1 MKYAL
6 LVIDMQK
13 ASYSGRAKRLMDR
26 AARKINEAAALFRGR
41 GFPVVWIQHDN
52 GKDAVPGKE
61 KFELIDTLKPL
72 DEEKRIVKHYFNS
85 FNKTELLSFLQS
97 QNVDI
102 PVVTGFCAEYCV
114 LATFRGAEDLDFA
127 PLMLK
132 GAVASGKGKNIRFVE
147 KIAKTVSLEE
157 LSG

>member
-13 ASYSGRAKRLMDR
+13 ASYSGREKRFMDK

-52 GKDAVPGKE
+52 GKDASPGKVN
-61 KFELIDTLKPL
+61 FEMIDTLKPL
-72 DEEKRIVKHYFNS
+72 DEEKRIVKHYLNS

-97 QNVDI
+97 RNVDT
-102 PVVTGFCAEYCV
+102 PVVAGFCAEYCV
-114 LATFRGAEDLDFA
+114 LATFRGAEDLDLA

-132 GAVASGKGKNIRFVE
+132 GALASGTGKNIRFVE
-147 KIAKTVSLEE
+147 KLAKTVSLEE
-157 LSG
+157 LAG

>member
-13 ASYSGRAKRLMDR
+13 ASYGGSAKRLMDK
-26 AARKINEAAALFRGR
+26 AARKINEAAAFFRSR

-52 GKDAVPGKE
+52 GTDAAPGKV
-61 KFELIDTLKPL
+61 KFEMIDALNPL
-72 DEEKRIVKHYFNS
+72 DEEKRIVKHYLNS
-85 FNKTELLSFLQS
+85 FNKTELLPFLRS
-97 QNVDI
+97 QDVDV
-102 PVVTGFCAEYCV
+102 PVIAGFCAEYCV

-132 GAVASGKGKNIRFVE
+132 GAVASGRGANIRFVE
-147 KIAKTVSLEE
+147 KLVKTAGLEE
-157 LSG
+157 IGG

>member
-1 MKYAL
+1 MKCAL

-13 ASYSGRAKRLMDR
+13 VSYGGGAKGLMDK

-52 GKDAVPGKE
+52 GKDAAPGKAN
-61 KFELIDTLKPL
+61 FEMIDALKPL
-72 DEEKRIVKHYFNS
+72 DEEKRIVKHYLNS

-97 QNVDI
+97 QNVDT

-114 LATFRGAEDLDFA
+114 LSTFRGAEDLDFR
-127 PLMLK
+127 PFILK
-132 GAVASGKGKNIRFVE
+132 GAVASGAGKNIRFVE
-147 KIAKTVSLEE
+147 KITKTIGLEE
-157 LSG
+157 ISG

>member
-13 ASYSGRAKRLMDR
+13 VSYSGREKHFMDK
-26 AARKINEAAALFRGR
+26 AARKINEAAALFRSR
-41 GFPVVWIQHDN
+41 GFPVVWIQQDN
-52 GKDAVPGKE
+52 GKDAVPGKVN
-61 KFELIDTLKPL
+61 FEIIDTLKPL
-72 DEEKRIVKHYFNS
+72 DEEKRIVKHYLNS

-114 LATFRGAEDLDFA
+114 LATFRGAEDLDLA

-132 GAVASGKGKNIRFVE
+132 GALASGKGKNIRFIE
-147 KIAKTVSLEE
+147 KLAKTVSLEE
-157 LSG
+157 LAG